1 MRQEL
6 RAPRATFD
14 TQTIIWN
21 VKLVPIALL
30 LSITTAFSQCLAQ
43 TPPASGQN
51 RAAASPSEIEV
62 IACVDRYAGKF
73 RLTDGFWGVMYDL
86 NGRTAE
92 LQSLIG
98 DEVKVHGIEIQPP
111 VNSTEHH
118 QPGILQVTGVEVLLR
133 VNPKGIRPLLGGL
146 DTWPSYSN
154 AEYGVRL
161 RYPATFVGNAKWE
174 YATMQSNFA
183 GQEPPSSVQLFSAS
197 IPRNVYPDSNFVDGG
212 FAVWLDTHIHAA
224 GTCRQF
230 REFAPQYTSSM
241 TVAGTDYAYTST
253 GFVALA
259 TAASAYTFHT
269 FHNGLC
275 YEFAFAFAEA
285 DGTGID
291 LKCATQ
297 WMSED
302 NSFELMKAV
311 LSQVS
316 FSTPEFKAV
325 PVASPNQGQ
334 VPAVVSF
341 EHSPLDFNGISLS
354 LIHI

>member
-1 MRQEL
+1 M
-6 RAPRATFD
+6 
-14 TQTIIWN
+14 
-21 VKLVPIALL
+21 
-30 LSITTAFSQCLAQ
+30 
-43 TPPASGQN
+43 
-51 RAAASPSEIEV
+51 
-62 IACVDRYAGKF
+62 
-73 RLTDGFWGVMYDL
+73 
-86 NGRTAE
+86 
-92 LQSLIG
+92 
-98 DEVKVHGIEIQPP
+98 
-111 VNSTEHH
+111 
-118 QPGILQVTGVEVLLR
+118 TGVEVLLH

-146 DTWPSYSN
+146 DTWPGYTN

-161 RYPATFVGNAKWE
+161 RYPATFVGDAKWE

-197 IPRNVYPDSNFVDGG
+197 IPQNVYPDSNFVDGG
-212 FAVWLDTHIHAA
+212 FAVWIDTNIHAA
-224 GTCRQF
+224 GTCGQF
-230 REFAPQYTSSM
+230 REFMPQYTSSM
-241 TVAGTDYAYTST
+241 TVAGTHYAYTST
-253 GFVALA
+253 GFVATG

-285 DGTGID
+285 DGTGIE

-302 NSFELMKAV
+302 NSFELMNAV

-325 PVASPNQGQ
+325 PVASPNKGQ

-341 EHSPLDFNGISLS
+341 EHSPLDFNGISTNIKVSWKTRDADYVQLRYHCVKNLLAGPFNTNFGTPDCGKNWTNFPPDGS
-354 LIHI
+354 IPIMIDNFNSEPLPLVLTIEPFLNGIGYPKQAKTISIPAAPQGPHLKTPPQETEQK